1 MVDSTSSFRSIAY
14 HSRTI
19 RLPVHIHNLLNRIHK
34 LKNSLQVELGRAA
47 TNEEITEKLGM
58 PLTKYNKMLRL
69 TRRSISLEQP
79 KYTSNPKDNYLE
91 SEDMLGDTISST
103 SVLSDETTPEK
114 QVDRGLFY
122 KDLMSMMEILDEDER
137 SVISLRYGLVDGLTR
152 TVTSVAS
159 EMRVSK
165 AWVRSQECRALRKL
179 RRPWYEKKLK
189 EHEDA
194 LYSE

>member
-1 MVDSTSSFRSIAY
+1 
-14 HSRTI
+14 
-19 RLPVHIHNLLNRIHK
+19 
-34 LKNSLQVELGRAA
+34 
-47 TNEEITEKLGM
+47 
-58 PLTKYNKMLRL
+58 
-69 TRRSISLEQP
+69 
-79 KYTSNPKDNYLE
+79 
-91 SEDMLGDTISST
+91 MLGDTISST